1 MIISKT
7 PYRISFFGG
16 GSDYPSWYHRYG
28 GQVLSAS
35 IDKYLYI
42 SCRLLPPFFKHRFRI
57 VYSIIEQKKNID
69 QINHRVVK
77 EGLKCFLKNKLIK
90 KNIGLEIHYDGDLPA
105 KSGMGSSS
113 SFVVGFLNVLNS
125 FFSKDINKR
134 NLAKESIFFE
144 QNILKETVGSQDQVA
159 ASYGGF
165 NLITFEKKNI
175 FKVQPVITNQNILN
189 NFSNNLLLVFT
200 GINRLANDITIN
212 YAKNLV
218 NKNKKNIFEIISHT
232 KIALKLIKENNYL
245 DFGKLLNDTWKIK
258 KSVSKFISNKKIDDI
273 YDFALQNGAVGG
285 KLLGAGAGGFFLFYV
300 PRDKMKYFLKKFS
313 HFITI
318 PFKFESD
325 GSKIIFKS
333 NN

>member
-16 GSDYPSWYHRYG
+16 GSDYPSWYRKHG
-28 GQVLSAS
+28 GQVLSAT

-42 SCRLLPPFFKHRFRI
+42 SCRLLPPFFNHRFRI
-57 VYSIIEQKKNID
+57 VYSKIEQTKKIEQIKHRVIKEALKFFEKKN
-69 QINHRVVK
+69 
-77 EGLKCFLKNKLIK
+77 FLKK
-90 KNIGLEIHYDGDLPA
+90 IGLEIHYDGDLPS

-125 FFSKDINKR
+125 FFLKDINKR
-134 NLAKESIFFE
+134 TLAQESIFLE
-144 QNILKETVGSQDQVA
+144 QNVLKETVGSQDQVA

-189 NFSNNLLLVFT
+189 NFSNNLVLVFT

-212 YAKNLV
+212 YVKNLV
-218 NKNKKNIFEIISHT
+218 NKNKKDIFEVISHT
-232 KIALKLIKENNYL
+232 KIALKLIKGNNYL
-245 DFGKLLNDTWKIK
+245 DFGRLLNDTWRIK
-258 KSVSKFISNKKIDDI
+258 KSVSKFISNQKIDYI

-285 KLLGAGAGGFFLFYV
+285 KLLGAGGGGFFLFYV
-300 PRDKMKYFLKKFS
+300 PRDKMKYFLKKLS